1 MSARWSYTR
10 LATYARCPA
19 AYKFRYID
27 EEPGKPTEALLRG
40 QAVHEFAESYARH
53 CLERRVETD
62 LTAAEELMASY
73 PDEVRALCR
82 DFADTTTFD
91 WGLIVA
97 DGQSVE
103 REFAVELPNGAGV
116 LVGRVDL
123 VQWNEYDGSLIVTDY
138 KSGWAPPKPDECPPQ
153 LQCYAWAMREVF
165 PAASHVVAIVRY
177 LGNNTLHDWHLLD
190 PRPDWALSL
199 ITRIESDTR
208 FLPTPSPQAC
218 AWCDYTHLCPLVQAD
233 PPTTITDE
241 QQAGECLAQI
251 VATEA
256 RLTELRNALKAW
268 TQEHGEVIAY
278 GKRAG
283 PLAPIWYERGEE
295 YVPRDGL
302 RREQIEKALREV
314 GIDEKSIKALWPAPK
329 FDGRAAG
336 KLMRELQAEE
346 DPFGTGETDPRLE
359 TLRALL
365 QPREWDG
372 RRRFRVENAQDEVRC
387 DE

>member
-10 LATYARCPA
+10 LATYERCPA
-19 AYKFRYID
+19 AYRFRYID
-27 EEPGKPTEALLRG
+27 GEPGKPTEALLRG
-40 QAVHEFAESYARH
+40 QAVHEFAENYARH
-53 CLERRVETD
+53 CLERKVETD
-62 LTAAEELMASY
+62 LAAAEELMASY

-82 DFADTTTFD
+82 QFVETTMFD
-91 WGLIVA
+91 WSLIVA

-103 REFAVELPNGAGV
+103 REFEVELPNDAGI

-123 VQWNEYDGSLIVTDY
+123 VQWNEYEGSLIVTDY

-165 PAASHVVAIVRY
+165 PAATHVIAIARY
-177 LGNNTLHDWHLLD
+177 LGSNTLHDWHLFD

-199 ITRIESDTR
+199 IRRIEGDTR
-208 FLPTPSPQAC
+208 FSPTPSPVAC
-218 AWCDYTHLCPLVQAD
+218 AYCDYTHLCPLVQAD
-233 PPTTITDE
+233 PVTTIADE
-241 QQAGECLAQI
+241 QQAEECLAQI

-268 TQEHGEVIAY
+268 TQEHGEIIAY

-283 PLAPIWYERGEE
+283 PLPPIWYEHNEE

-302 RREQIEKALREV
+302 RREEIGQKLREV
-314 GIDEKSIKALWPAPK
+314 GIDDKAIRKLWPEPK
-329 FDGRAAG
+329 FDAKAAG
-336 KLMRELQAEE
+336 KLLRELEAEE
-346 DPFGTGETDPRLE
+346 DPFGTCEADPRLE
-359 TLRALL
+359 TLRTLL

-372 RRRFRVENAQDEVRC
+372 RTRFRIDNVR
-387 DE
+387 EESL